1 MRSEEAIRAELIKL
15 YTGRRW
21 RKENAHFVD
30 IGMVVDGKL
39 IPPKHVLI
47 EFERAEERIET
58 LEWVLG
64 KSEKTKTEGV

>member
-1 MRSEEAIRAELIKL
+1 MRSEQEIREELEKL
-15 YTGRRW
+15 YKGRKW
-21 RKENAHFVD
+21 REKHAYAVD
-30 IGMVVDGKL
+30 MGIKIDGK
-39 IPPKHVLI
+39 IYTPKMTLI